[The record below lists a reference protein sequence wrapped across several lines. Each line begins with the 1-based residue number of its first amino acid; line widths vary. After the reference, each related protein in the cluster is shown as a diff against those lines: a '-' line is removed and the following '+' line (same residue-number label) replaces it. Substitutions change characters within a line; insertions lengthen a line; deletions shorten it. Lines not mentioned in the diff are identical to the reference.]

1 MKEKI
6 VCATLLVEKSPQ
18 ALPLG
23 AACVASSIKS
33 RFKNLEVLLFSPTM
47 EDSEYF
53 GKSDVE
59 KANIFAENLL
69 EFAGVDAENSIK
81 VVCLSVYV
89 WNRLVLE
96 KVGLSLMEKGI
107 LVIAGGPEITANPDS
122 FVGADFVVS
131 GEGEAAVPLLL
142 EKLENASKFEK
153 SDIGIFEKDFA
164 EEAFFVEKSKYHPE
178 TKKVFYKK
186 SLAGEELTSPYLD
199 GTLDLSKY
207 EGALWELARGCPFK
221 CSYCYESKG
230 EKKVRLLPMERIEKE
245 LKLFAEKDVPQ
256 VFVLDPTYNANKERA
271 LSLLKMM
278 AKITPNTFYYF
289 EARAEFI
296 DRQIAK
302 AFTKLPC
309 AVQFGLQSSDEE
321 VLKKVNRSF
330 NKSQFV
336 KNINILNQEGVIFG
350 FDLIYGLPGDNLSGF
365 CNSIDFALNLMPN
378 NLELFCLSVLP
389 GTDLFDDAKGYG
401 LVFQEEAPYHVI
413 ETPGFSKADMG
424 SASKIAA
431 ACNVFYNQGRAVPWF
446 TSLMKALQI
455 KPSKFFKDFIAWYES
470 KKCNFA
476 PKNGKKLSI
485 EELSLA
491 CVSHKEVEKLQLEF
505 LRDYLDGGFSSVKVD
520 GKTGV
525 KSSGKTGKKQYL
537 LPTVENLIR
546 FNGAISRVTAD
557 GTKEKLSLAF
567 HPDDLA
573 SPYAADMVF
582 FAKNCGRFGCEVAI
596 EMGSQGIWWQVK
608 EKGKK

>member
-53 GKSDVE
+53 GKSDIE
-59 KANIFAENLL
+59 KANIFAEKLL
-69 EFAGVDAENSIK
+69 EFADVK

-153 SDIGIFEKDFA
+153 SDTGIFEKDFA

-186 SLAGEELTSPYLD
+186 SLAGEDLTSPYLD

-330 NKSQFV
+330 NKAQFV

-446 TSLMKALQI
+446 ASLMKALQV

-476 PKNGKKLSI
+476 PKNRNKLSI

-491 CVSHKEVEKLQLEF
+491 CVSHKEVEKLQLDF
-505 LRDYLDGGFSSVKVD
+505 LRDFLDGGSSS
-520 GKTGV
+520 GKTGKNSV

-582 FAKNCGRFGCEVAI
+582 FAKNCGRFSCEVAI
-596 EMGSQGIWWQVK
+596 EMGTQGIWWQVK
-608 EKGKK
+608 EKGKR

>member
-6 VCATLLVEKSPQ
+6 ICATLLVEKSPQ

-23 AACVASSIKS
+23 AACVASSIKN
-33 RFKNLEVLLFSPTM
+33 RLGLKDVFLFSPTQ
-47 EDSEYF
+47 EDFEYF

-59 KANIFAENLL
+59 KAEIFVENLL
-69 EFAGVDAENSIK
+69 AFAGVKA
-81 VVCLSVYV
+81 VCLSVYV
-89 WNRLVLE
+89 WNRQVLE
-96 KVGLSLMEKGI
+96 TVGLSLMKKGI

-122 FVGADFVVS
+122 FAGADFVVS

-142 EKLENASKFEK
+142 EKLEN
-153 SDIGIFEKDFA
+153 SDTAIFEKDFA
-164 EEAFFVEKSKYHPE
+164 EDAFFVEKSKYHPE

-186 SLAGEELTSPYLD
+186 SLAGEDLTSPYLD

-330 NKSQFV
+330 NKAQFV

-350 FDLIYGLPGDNLSGF
+350 FDLIYGLPGDNLAGF

-389 GTDLFDDAKGYG
+389 GTDLFDAAKGYD

-413 ETPGFSKADMG
+413 ETPGFSKADMEK
-424 SASKIAA
+424 ASKIAA
-431 ACNVFYNQGRAVPWF
+431 ACNIFYNQGRAVPWF
-446 TSLMKALQI
+446 ASLIKALQI
-455 KPSKFFKDFIAWYES
+455 KPSKFFKEFITWFEGNHKNQGIVDF
-470 KKCNFA
+470 
-476 PKNGKKLSI
+476 
-485 EELSLA
+485 SLA
-491 CVSHKEVEKLQLEF
+491 CFPHKEVEKLQLDF
-505 LRDYLDGGFSSVKVD
+505 LRDFLDGGS
-520 GKTGV
+520 
-525 KSSGKTGKKQYL
+525 SSGKSGKKQYL

-608 EKGKK
+608 EKGKR

>member
-81 VVCLSVYV
+81 AVCLSVYV
-89 WNRLVLE
+89 WNRQVLE

-142 EKLENASKFEK
+142 EKLENASKFGK

-186 SLAGEELTSPYLD
+186 SLAGEDLTSPYLD

-350 FDLIYGLPGDNLSGF
+350 FDLIYGLPGDNLAGF

-413 ETPGFSKADMG
+413 ETPGFSKADMEK
-424 SASKIAA
+424 ASKIAA

-476 PKNGKKLSI
+476 PKNGNKLSI

-491 CVSHKEVEKLQLEF
+491 CVSHKEVEKLQLDF
-505 LRDYLDGGFSSVKVD
+505 LRDYLEGGF
-520 GKTGV
+520 
-525 KSSGKTGKKQYL
+525 SSGKTGKKQYL

-608 EKGKK
+608 EKGKR

>member
-59 KANIFAENLL
+59 KANIFAEKLL
-69 EFAGVDAENSIK
+69 AFAGVDAENSIK

-142 EKLENASKFEK
+142 EKLEKSSKFGIADT
-153 SDIGIFEKDFA
+153 SIFEKDFA

-186 SLAGEELTSPYLD
+186 SLAGEDLTSPYLD

-207 EGALWELARGCPFK
+207 EGTLWELARGCPFK

-330 NKSQFV
+330 NKAQFV

-389 GTDLFDDAKGYG
+389 GTDLFDAAKGYG

-424 SASKIAA
+424 RASKIAA

-446 TSLMKALQI
+446 ASLMKALQI

-491 CVSHKEVEKLQLEF
+491 CVSHKEVEKLQLDF
-505 LRDYLDGGFSSVKVD
+505 LRDYLDGGFSFGKVD
-520 GKTGV
+520 GKNSV

-608 EKGKK
+608 EKGKR

>member
-1 MKEKI
+1 MKGKI

-23 AACVASSIKS
+23 AACVASSIKN
-33 RFKNLEVLLFSPTM
+33 RFENLEVLLFSPTM

-53 GKSDVE
+53 GKSDIE
-59 KANIFAENLL
+59 KANIFVEKLL
-69 EFAGVDAENSIK
+69 SFSKESNGNPKPD

-89 WNRLVLE
+89 WNRQILE
-96 KVGLSLMEKGI
+96 KVGKILKSKDI
-107 LVIAGGPEITANPDS
+107 LVIAGGPEITANPDN
-122 FVGADFVVS
+122 FAGADFVVS

-142 EKLENASKFEK
+142 EKLEKFYK
-153 SDIGIFEKDFA
+153 ADFGKDFA
-164 EEAFFVEKSKYHPE
+164 EDAFFVEKSKYHPE
-178 TKKVFYKK
+178 TKKVFYKR
-186 SLAGEELTSPYLD
+186 SLSGEDLTSPYLD

-330 NKSQFV
+330 NKAQFV

-350 FDLIYGLPGDNLSGF
+350 FDLIYGLPGDNLAGF
-365 CNSIDFALNLMPN
+365 FNSIDFALNLMPN

-389 GTDLFDDAKGYG
+389 GTDLFDAAKGYD

-413 ETPGFSKADMG
+413 ETPGFSKADMKKAAKV
-424 SASKIAA
+424 SA
-431 ACNVFYNQGRAVPWF
+431 ACNVFYNKGRAVPWF
-446 TSLMKALQI
+446 ASLMKALQV
-455 KPSKFFKDFIAWYES
+455 KPSKFFIDFGNWYS
-470 KKCNFA
+470 KKGDIETFA
-476 PKNGKKLSI
+476 TNCAP
-485 EELSLA
+485 
-491 CVSHKEVEKLQLEF
+491 HKDVEKIQLEF
-505 LRDYLDGGFSSVKVD
+505 LGEYL
-520 GKTGV
+520 
-525 KSSGKTGKKQYL
+525 SGGKKQYL
-537 LPTVENLIR
+537 LPTIENIIK

-557 GTKEKLSLAF
+557 GTNEKLKLAY

-573 SPYAADMVF
+573 SPYTMDMVF
-582 FAKNCGRFGCEVAI
+582 FAKNCGRFSCDVA
-596 EMGSQGIWWQVK
+596 MGMGKQGLEWRVLQ
-608 EKGKK
+608 KGKKDESLDFVC

>member
-33 RFKNLEVLLFSPTM
+33 RLKNLEVLLFSPTM

-59 KANIFAENLL
+59 KANIFAEKLL
-69 EFAGVDAENSIK
+69 AFAGVDAENSIK
-81 VVCLSVYV
+81 AVCLSVYV

-131 GEGEAAVPLLL
+131 GEGEAAVLLLL

-153 SDIGIFEKDFA
+153 SDIDFFEKDFA
-164 EEAFFVEKSKYHPE
+164 EEAFFVEKSKYRPE
-178 TKKVFYKK
+178 IKKVFYKK
-186 SLAGEELTSPYLD
+186 SLSGEELASPYLD

-330 NKSQFV
+330 NKAQFV

-350 FDLIYGLPGDNLSGF
+350 FDLIYGLPGDNLAGF

-446 TSLMKALQI
+446 ASLMKALQI

-491 CVSHKEVEKLQLEF
+491 CFPHKEVEKLQLDF
-505 LRDYLDGGFSSVKVD
+505 LRDFLEGGFSSVKVD
-520 GKTGV
+520 GKTGG
-525 KSSGKTGKKQYL
+525 KASGKTGKKQYL
-537 LPTVENLIR
+537 QPTVENLIR

-557 GTKEKLSLAF
+557 GTKEKLNLAF

-608 EKGKK
+608 EKGKR

>member
-69 EFAGVDAENSIK
+69 AFADVKA
-81 VVCLSVYV
+81 VCLSVYV

-96 KVGLSLMEKGI
+96 KVGLSLMEKGL

-142 EKLENASKFEK
+142 EKLENASKFGK
-153 SDIGIFEKDFA
+153 SDTGIFEKDFA

-186 SLAGEELTSPYLD
+186 SLAGEDLTSPYLD

-330 NKSQFV
+330 NKAQFV

-350 FDLIYGLPGDNLSGF
+350 FDLIYGLPEDNLAGF

-389 GTDLFDDAKGYG
+389 GTDLFDAAKGYG

-491 CVSHKEVEKLQLEF
+491 CVSHKEVEKLQLDF
-505 LRDYLDGGFSSVKVD
+505 LRDYLDSGFSSGKVN
-520 GKTGV
+520 
-525 KSSGKTGKKQYL
+525 GKTGKKQYL

-582 FAKNCGRFGCEVAI
+582 FAKNCGRFGCEVAMG
-596 EMGSQGIWWQVK
+596 MGSQGIWWQVK
-608 EKGKK
+608 EKGKR

>member
-53 GKSDVE
+53 GKSDIE
-59 KANIFAENLL
+59 KANIFAEKLL
-69 EFAGVDAENSIK
+69 AFAGVDAENSIK
-81 VVCLSVYV
+81 AVCLSVYV

-142 EKLENASKFEK
+142 EKLEKSSKFEK

-178 TKKVFYKK
+178 IKKVFYKK

-330 NKSQFV
+330 NKTQFV

-350 FDLIYGLPGDNLSGF
+350 FDLIYGLPGDNLAGF

-389 GTDLFDDAKGYG
+389 GTDLFDAAKGYG

-431 ACNVFYNQGRAVPWF
+431 ACNVFYNKGRAVPWF

-491 CVSHKEVEKLQLEF
+491 CVSHKEVEKLQLDF
-505 LRDYLDGGFSSVKVD
+505 LRDFLDGGFSSGKVD

-582 FAKNCGRFGCEVAI
+582 FAKNCGRFGCEVAMG
-596 EMGSQGIWWQVK
+596 MGSQGIWWQVK
-608 EKGKK
+608 EKGKR

>member
-59 KANIFAENLL
+59 KANIFAEKLL
-69 EFAGVDAENSIK
+69 AFAGVDAENSIK
-81 VVCLSVYV
+81 AVCLSVYV

-107 LVIAGGPEITANPDS
+107 LVIVGGPEITANPDS

-142 EKLENASKFEK
+142 EKLEKSSK
-153 SDIGIFEKDFA
+153 SGIDDTSIFEKDFA

-186 SLAGEELTSPYLD
+186 SLAGEDLTSPYLD

-302 AFTKLPC
+302 EFTKLPC

-330 NKSQFV
+330 NKAQFV

-413 ETPGFSKADMG
+413 ETSGFSKADMG

-431 ACNVFYNQGRAVPWF
+431 ACNIFYNQGRAVPWF

-491 CVSHKEVEKLQLEF
+491 CVSHKEVEKLQLDF
-505 LRDYLDGGFSSVKVD
+505 LRDYLDGGFSFGKVD
-520 GKTGV
+520 GKSSG

-608 EKGKK
+608 EKGKR

>member
-59 KANIFAENLL
+59 KANIFAEKLL
-69 EFAGVDAENSIK
+69 AFADVKA
-81 VVCLSVYV
+81 VCLSVYV

-122 FVGADFVVS
+122 FWGADFVVS

-142 EKLENASKFEK
+142 EKLENASK
-153 SDIGIFEKDFA
+153 SGIDDTSIFEKDFA
-164 EEAFFVEKSKYHPE
+164 EEAFFVEKSRYHPE

-186 SLAGEELTSPYLD
+186 SLAGEDLTSPYLD

-330 NKSQFV
+330 NKAQFV

-389 GTDLFDDAKGYG
+389 GTDLFDVAKGYG

-446 TSLMKALQI
+446 SSLMKALQI

-470 KKCNFA
+470 KKCDFA

-491 CVSHKEVEKLQLEF
+491 CVSHKEVEKLQLDF
-505 LRDYLDGGFSSVKVD
+505 LRDYLDGGFSFGKVD
-520 GKTGV
+520 ENSSV

-582 FAKNCGRFGCEVAI
+582 FAKNCGRFSCDVAI

-608 EKGKK
+608 EKGKR

>member
-59 KANIFAENLL
+59 KANIFAEKLL
-69 EFAGVDAENSIK
+69 AFADVK

-131 GEGEAAVPLLL
+131 GEGEAAGPLLL
-142 EKLENASKFEK
+142 EKLEKSSKFEK
-153 SDIGIFEKDFA
+153 SDTGIFEKDFA

-186 SLAGEELTSPYLD
+186 SLAGEDLTSPYLD

-330 NKSQFV
+330 NKAQFV

-350 FDLIYGLPGDNLSGF
+350 FDLIYGLPEDNLAGF

-389 GTDLFDDAKGYG
+389 GTDLFDAAKGYG

-491 CVSHKEVEKLQLEF
+491 CVSHKEVEKLQLDF
-505 LRDYLDGGFSSVKVD
+505 LRDYIEGGF
-520 GKTGV
+520 
-525 KSSGKTGKKQYL
+525 SSGKTGKKQYL

-608 EKGKK
+608 EKGKR

>member
-1 MKEKI
+1 MKGKI

-23 AACVASSIKS
+23 AACVASSIKR
-33 RFKNLEVLLFSPTM
+33 RFENLEVLLFSPTM

-53 GKSDVE
+53 GKSDIE
-59 KANIFAENLL
+59 KANIFAEKLL
-69 EFAGVDAENSIK
+69 AFAGVDAENSIK
-81 VVCLSVYV
+81 AVCLSVYV

-186 SLAGEELTSPYLD
+186 SLAGEDLTSPYLD

-330 NKSQFV
+330 NKAQFV

-389 GTDLFDDAKGYG
+389 GTDLFDAAKGYG

-491 CVSHKEVEKLQLEF
+491 CVSHKEVEKLQLRERGSRNF
-505 LRDYLDGGFSSVKVD
+505 CV
-520 GKTGV
+520 
-525 KSSGKTGKKQYL
+525 
-537 LPTVENLIR
+537 P
-546 FNGAISRVTAD
+546 NGI
-557 GTKEKLSLAF
+557 
-567 HPDDLA
+567 
-573 SPYAADMVF
+573 
-582 FAKNCGRFGCEVAI
+582 
-596 EMGSQGIWWQVK
+596 
-608 EKGKK
+608 

>member
-69 EFAGVDAENSIK
+69 EFADVK

-142 EKLENASKFEK
+142 EKLENATKFEK

-186 SLAGEELTSPYLD
+186 SLAGEDLTSPYLD

-321 VLKKVNRSF
+321 VLRKVNRSF
-330 NKSQFV
+330 NKAQFV

-491 CVSHKEVEKLQLEF
+491 CVSHKEVEKLQLDF
-505 LRDYLDGGFSSVKVD
+505 LRDYLEGGS
-520 GKTGV
+520 
-525 KSSGKTGKKQYL
+525 SSGKTGKKQYL

-582 FAKNCGRFGCEVAI
+582 FAKNCGRFGCEVA
-596 EMGSQGIWWQVK
+596 MGMGKQGLEWKVLQ
-608 EKGKK
+608 KGKKR

>member
-69 EFAGVDAENSIK
+69 AFAGVDAENSIK
-81 VVCLSVYV
+81 AVCLSVYV

-278 AKITPNTFYYF
+278 TKITPNTFYYF

-330 NKSQFV
+330 NKAQFV

-413 ETPGFSKADMG
+413 ETSGFSKSDMG

-446 TSLMKALQI
+446 ASLMKALQI

-491 CVSHKEVEKLQLEF
+491 CVSHKEVEKLQLDF
-505 LRDYLDGGFSSVKVD
+505 LRDYLEGGFSSVKVD
-520 GKTGV
+520 GKTGA

-582 FAKNCGRFGCEVAI
+582 FAKNCGRFGCEVTI

-608 EKGKK
+608 EKGKR

>member
-53 GKSDVE
+53 GKSDIE
-59 KANIFAENLL
+59 KANIFAEKLL
-69 EFAGVDAENSIK
+69 EFADVK

-89 WNRLVLE
+89 WNRQVLE

-186 SLAGEELTSPYLD
+186 SLAGEDLTSPYLD

-330 NKSQFV
+330 NKAQFV

-446 TSLMKALQI
+446 ASLMKALQV

-476 PKNGKKLSI
+476 PKNRNKLSI

-491 CVSHKEVEKLQLEF
+491 CVSHKEVEKLQLDF
-505 LRDYLDGGFSSVKVD
+505 LRDFLDGGSSS
-520 GKTGV
+520 GKTGKNSV

-582 FAKNCGRFGCEVAI
+582 FAKNCGRFGCDVA
-596 EMGSQGIWWQVK
+596 MGMGKQGLEWKVLQ
-608 EKGKK
+608 KGKKR

>member
-53 GKSDVE
+53 GKSDIE
-59 KANIFAENLL
+59 KANIFAEKLL
-69 EFAGVDAENSIK
+69 AFAEVKAENSIK

-96 KVGLSLMEKGI
+96 KVGLSLMKKGI

-131 GEGEAAVPLLL
+131 GEGEAAVPLLF
-142 EKLENASKFEK
+142 EKLEKSSKSEK
-153 SDIGIFEKDFA
+153 FDIGIFEKDFA

-186 SLAGEELTSPYLD
+186 SLAGEDLTSPYLD

-330 NKSQFV
+330 NKAQFV

-389 GTDLFDDAKGYG
+389 GTDLFDAAKGYG

-491 CVSHKEVEKLQLEF
+491 CVSHKEVEKLQLDF
-505 LRDYLDGGFSSVKVD
+505 LRDYLDGGFSFGKVD
-520 GKTGV
+520 GNSSV

-608 EKGKK
+608 EKGKR

>member
-53 GKSDVE
+53 GKSDIE
-59 KANIFAENLL
+59 KANIFAEKLL
-69 EFAGVDAENSIK
+69 AFAGVDAENSIK
-81 VVCLSVYV
+81 AVCLSVYV

-142 EKLENASKFEK
+142 EKLEKSSKFEK

-178 TKKVFYKK
+178 IKKVFYKK

-330 NKSQFV
+330 NKTQFV

-350 FDLIYGLPGDNLSGF
+350 FDLIYGLPGDNLAGF

-389 GTDLFDDAKGYG
+389 GTDLFDAAKGYG

-431 ACNVFYNQGRAVPWF
+431 ACNVFYNKGRAVPWF

-470 KKCNFA
+470 KKCNFT

-491 CVSHKEVEKLQLEF
+491 CVSHKEVEKLQLDF
-505 LRDYLDGGFSSVKVD
+505 LRDFLDGGFSSGKVD

-582 FAKNCGRFGCEVAI
+582 FAKNCGRFGCEVAMG
-596 EMGSQGIWWQVK
+596 MGSQGIWWQVK
-608 EKGKK
+608 EKGKR

>member
-81 VVCLSVYV
+81 AVCLSVYV
-89 WNRLVLE
+89 WNRQVLE

-142 EKLENASKFEK
+142 EKLENASKFGK

-186 SLAGEELTSPYLD
+186 SLAGEDLTSPYLD

-350 FDLIYGLPGDNLSGF
+350 FDLIYGLPGDNLAGF

-413 ETPGFSKADMG
+413 ETPGFSKADMEK
-424 SASKIAA
+424 ASKIAA

-476 PKNGKKLSI
+476 PKNGNKLSI

-491 CVSHKEVEKLQLEF
+491 CVSHKEVEKLQLDF
-505 LRDYLDGGFSSVKVD
+505 LRDYLEGGF
-520 GKTGV
+520 
-525 KSSGKTGKKQYL
+525 SSGKTGKKQYL

-582 FAKNCGRFGCEVAI
+582 FAKNCGRFGCEVAMG
-596 EMGSQGIWWQVK
+596 MGSQGIWWQVK
-608 EKGKK
+608 EKGKR

>member
-59 KANIFAENLL
+59 KANIFAEKLL
-69 EFAGVDAENSIK
+69 AFAGVDAENSIK
-81 VVCLSVYV
+81 AVCLSVYV

-142 EKLENASKFEK
+142 EKLEKSSK
-153 SDIGIFEKDFA
+153 SGIADTSIFEKDFA

-186 SLAGEELTSPYLD
+186 SLAGEDLTSPYLD

-350 FDLIYGLPGDNLSGF
+350 FDLIYGLPRDNLSGF

-446 TSLMKALQI
+446 TSLMKALQVE
-455 KPSKFFKDFIAWYES
+455 PSKFFKDFIAWYES
-470 KKCNFA
+470 KKCDFA

-485 EELSLA
+485 QELSLA
-491 CVSHKEVEKLQLEF
+491 CVSHKEVEKLQLDF
-505 LRDYLDGGFSSVKVD
+505 LRDYLEGGSSS
-520 GKTGV
+520 GKTGKNSV

-608 EKGKK
+608 EKGKR

>member
-1 MKEKI
+1 MKGKI

-59 KANIFAENLL
+59 KANIFAEKLL
-69 EFAGVDAENSIK
+69 AFADVK

-131 GEGEAAVPLLL
+131 GEGEVAVPLLL

-186 SLAGEELTSPYLD
+186 SLAGEDLTSPYLD

-330 NKSQFV
+330 NKAQFV

-389 GTDLFDDAKGYG
+389 GTDLFDAAKGYG

-446 TSLMKALQI
+446 SSLMKALQI

-476 PKNGKKLSI
+476 PKNGNKLSI

-491 CVSHKEVEKLQLEF
+491 CVSHKEVEKLQLDF
-505 LRDYLDGGFSSVKVD
+505 LRDYLDGGF
-520 GKTGV
+520 
-525 KSSGKTGKKQYL
+525 SSGKTGKKQYL
-537 LPTVENLIR
+537 LPTIENLIR

-557 GTKEKLSLAF
+557 GTKEKLCLAF

-608 EKGKK
+608 EKGKR

>member
-53 GKSDVE
+53 GKSDIE
-59 KANIFAENLL
+59 KANIFAEKLL
-69 EFAGVDAENSIK
+69 EFADVK

-89 WNRLVLE
+89 WNRQVLE

-164 EEAFFVEKSKYHPE
+164 EEAFFVEKSKHHPE

-186 SLAGEELTSPYLD
+186 SLAGEDLTSPYLD

-330 NKSQFV
+330 NKAQFV

-446 TSLMKALQI
+446 ASLMKALQV

-476 PKNGKKLSI
+476 PKNRNKLSI

-491 CVSHKEVEKLQLEF
+491 CVSHKEVEKLQLDF
-505 LRDYLDGGFSSVKVD
+505 LRDFLDGGSSS
-520 GKTGV
+520 GKTGKNSV

-582 FAKNCGRFGCEVAI
+582 FAKNCGRFSCEVAI
-596 EMGSQGIWWQVK
+596 EMGTQGIWWQVK
-608 EKGKK
+608 EKGKR

>member
-59 KANIFAENLL
+59 KANIFAEKLL
-69 EFAGVDAENSIK
+69 AFADVKA
-81 VVCLSVYV
+81 VCLSVYV

-142 EKLENASKFEK
+142 EKLEKSSKY
-153 SDIGIFEKDFA
+153 DIADTSIFEKDFA
-164 EEAFFVEKSKYHPE
+164 EDAFFVEKSKYHPE

-401 LVFQEEAPYHVI
+401 LVYEEKAPYHVI
-413 ETPGFSKADMG
+413 ETPGFSKDDMKKAAKV
-424 SASKIAA
+424 SA

-446 TSLMKALQI
+446 NSLMKALQV

-470 KKCNFA
+470 KKCDFA

-491 CVSHKEVEKLQLEF
+491 CVSHKEVEKLQLDF
-505 LRDYLDGGFSSVKVD
+505 LRDYLDGGFSS
-520 GKTGV
+520 GNSSV

-608 EKGKK
+608 EKGKR

>member
-59 KANIFAENLL
+59 KANIFAEKLL
-69 EFAGVDAENSIK
+69 AFAGVDAENSIK
-81 VVCLSVYV
+81 AVCLSVYV

-142 EKLENASKFEK
+142 EKLEKSSK
-153 SDIGIFEKDFA
+153 SGIADTSIFEKDFA

-186 SLAGEELTSPYLD
+186 SLAGEDLTSPYLD

-350 FDLIYGLPGDNLSGF
+350 FDLIYGLPGDNLAGF

-446 TSLMKALQI
+446 TSLMKALQVE
-455 KPSKFFKDFIAWYES
+455 PSKFFKDFIAWYES
-470 KKCNFA
+470 KKCDFA

-485 EELSLA
+485 QELSLA
-491 CVSHKEVEKLQLEF
+491 CVSHKEVEKLQLDF
-505 LRDYLDGGFSSVKVD
+505 LRDYLEGGSSS
-520 GKTGV
+520 GKTGKNSV

>member
-81 VVCLSVYV
+81 AVCLSVYV
-89 WNRLVLE
+89 WNRQVLE

-142 EKLENASKFEK
+142 EKLENASKFGK

-186 SLAGEELTSPYLD
+186 SLAGEDLTSPYLD

-350 FDLIYGLPGDNLSGF
+350 FDLIYGLPGDNLAGF

-413 ETPGFSKADMG
+413 ETPGFSKADMEK
-424 SASKIAA
+424 ASKIAA

-470 KKCNFA
+470 KKCDFA

-491 CVSHKEVEKLQLEF
+491 CVSHKEVEKLQLDF
-505 LRDYLDGGFSSVKVD
+505 LRDYLEGGF
-520 GKTGV
+520 
-525 KSSGKTGKKQYL
+525 SSGKTGKKQYL

-582 FAKNCGRFGCEVAI
+582 FAKNCGRFGCEVAMG
-596 EMGSQGIWWQVK
+596 MGSQGIWWQVK
-608 EKGKK
+608 EKGKR

>member
-23 AACVASSIKS
+23 AACVASSIKR

-69 EFAGVDAENSIK
+69 AFADVK

-142 EKLENASKFEK
+142 EKLEKSSKFGIADT
-153 SDIGIFEKDFA
+153 SIFEKDFA

-186 SLAGEELTSPYLD
+186 SLAGEDLTSPYLD

-207 EGALWELARGCPFK
+207 EGTLWELARGCPFK

-330 NKSQFV
+330 NKAQFV

-431 ACNVFYNQGRAVPWF
+431 ACNIFYNQGRAVPWF
-446 TSLMKALQI
+446 ASLMKALQI

-470 KKCNFA
+470 RKCNFA

-491 CVSHKEVEKLQLEF
+491 CVSHKEVEKLQLDF
-505 LRDYLDGGFSSVKVD
+505 LRDYLDGGFSS
-520 GKTGV
+520 GNSSV

-596 EMGSQGIWWQVK
+596 EMGKQGLEWKVLQ
-608 EKGKK
+608 KGKKR